1 VSGLKFIKYGW
12 GAVLL
17 LTVPVFLYLFLFTTK
32 IGFEDTLKLG
42 SAENQYSLEDSAGN
56 LLKSGSL
63 SEFYGCMKMYENNLE
78 REVRRYQKSD
88 YENGTYNLVVDGVI
102 FTLSV
107 TGGRAHSIHASIS
120 SKKRMQSPLRSLD
133 CSLNLLD

>member
-1 VSGLKFIKYGW
+1 MSGLKYIKYGW
-12 GAVLL
+12 CAVLL
-17 LTVPVFLYLFLFTTK
+17 LTVPVFLYLFFFTTK
-32 IGFEDTLKLG
+32 IGLEDALELV

-56 LLKSGSL
+56 SVKSGSL
-63 SEFYGCMKMYENNLE
+63 GKFYGCMKMHENILE

-88 YENGTYNLVVDGVI
+88 YENGTYNLIVDGVI

-120 SKKRMQSPLRSLD
+120 SNKRTQSPLRTLD